1 MVAEFERRIAA
12 IPKDMCAPFHAEARQ
27 LETQLLTVYQM
38 VAKITKN
45 VDDLPQVAQMWKTVV
60 FMCDAFSLRLGD
72 VVKKHPDCG
81 ADSYYDHVLDLRNKC
96 LRLQMMHS

>member
-1 MVAEFERRIAA
+1 MLGCIEPSDLQEIGDSMVAAFEGRIAA

-45 VDDLPQVAQMWKTVV
+45 VDDLSQVAKMWKTVV
-60 FMCDAFSLRLGD
+60 LVGDASSLRLGA
-72 VVKKHPDCG
+72 VVRKHPVCG
-81 ADSYYDHVLDLRNKC
+81 ADG
-96 LRLQMMHS
+96 